1 RARDYRRR
9 ATRFDAAIVAATA
22 FAAVFISIEFCV
34 LIGVTMSF
42 LLAVPRAGRML
53 LTEFVVTGEG
63 GVHER
68 LPDDDPCEH
77 ILILRLERE
86 VRASACPT
94 TIRVSTSCSSD
105 SRGRCSS
112 GRPPPSSS
120 TGRRSRVAS
129 RPLP

>member
-77 ILILRLERE
+77 ILIFGLEGE
-86 VRASACPT
+86 MFFGSTAAIEQHWK
-94 TIRVSTSCSSD
+94 TIEGRVT
-105 SRGRCSS
+105 
-112 GRPPPSSS
+112 PA
-120 TGRRSRVAS
+120 TQV
-129 RPLP
+129 L